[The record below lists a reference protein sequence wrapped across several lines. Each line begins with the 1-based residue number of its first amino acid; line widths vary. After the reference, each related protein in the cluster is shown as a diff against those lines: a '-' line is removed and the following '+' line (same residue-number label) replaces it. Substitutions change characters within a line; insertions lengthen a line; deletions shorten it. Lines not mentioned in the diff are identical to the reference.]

1 MGYFQL
7 GFTNGA
13 NSQLSSAHLAAG
25 SMLRLDN
32 RVLLGAMIHQRSH
45 PVVLRTLSSTSAY
58 IAKVPGLAHCGAHV
72 LTIKPDLQHTR
83 ALKNSCLADV
93 WVLHAV
99 SGDHGCGFSVSW
111 GSVHTLGCPL
121 EWGETLTL
129 KRTLQECCQGCQ
141 QVSLGR
147 DHGGLSA
154 GPHGQKTPEM
164 EEGARPCCNRK

>member
-25 SMLRLDN
+25 SMLRLEN
-32 RVLLGAMIHQRSH
+32 KVLLGTMIHQRSH
-45 PVVLRTLSSTSAY
+45 PVVLRTLNSTSVC
-58 IAKVPGLAHCGAHV
+58 IIKVPGFARIETHV

-99 SGDHGCGFSVSW
+99 SGDHGCGFSGSP
-111 GSVHTLGCPL
+111 GSVLALGCPL

-141 QVSLGR
+141 
-147 DHGGLSA
+147 H
-154 GPHGQKTPEM
+154 
-164 EEGARPCCNRK
+164 